1 MLKKILFVVVVCFC
15 SLAFARECPSTE
27 RTLDCAWVKYDDIAV
42 ANQGVR
48 DELWRALRNGNVAA
62 VDSALEILSQQ
73 VIPESALDSLELL
86 QINILLKR
94 YDLAFPQF
102 VNMLKKSD
110 EKVRYSFADDS
121 LLAYLREQTHVGM
134 HEHNRPEEDLRLDRI
149 LRINSFLENSEQA
162 DIKQEFKDL
171 SHILQSLTPMFEIVD
186 KKYWIYI
193 MGMLRETEISKDT
206 IANIVDKRVWRHLD
220 FHSEWDTLRIDSALK
235 ETEVFCEKYPESEYS
250 DWLKNITSKLRIEQE
265 RYKDYRNYY
274 ESKLYT
280 GGIGIEAFVG
290 SGAGIL
296 LGAPVQI
303 SRLIVTPYLNLDDLY
318 DDFFVTAGLDV
329 FETKHF
335 KFQPF
340 LGGNGPD
347 FITAG
352 LQGEFRFWMSKT
364 PGPGFRDASYLS
376 LKLKYMAIRS
386 SEGSVDVI
394 SPETNSVVCVNYSS
408 DEKSWS
414 HKFFIGL
421 GLHIW

>member
-1 MLKKILFVVVVCFC
+1 MLKNISLVIAFFC

-42 ANQGVR
+42 AYQGVR
-48 DELWRALRNGNVAA
+48 DELWQALKNGNVAA
-62 VDSALEILSQQ
+62 ADSALEILSQQ

-134 HEHNRPEEDLRLDRI
+134 KHNRPEEDLRLDRI

-171 SHILQSLTPMFEIVD
+171 SHILQFLTPMFEIVD

-265 RYKDYRNYY
+265 RYKDYRIEQERCKDYRNYY

-376 LKLKYMAIRS
+376 LKLKYMAIR
-386 SEGSVDVI
+386 
-394 SPETNSVVCVNYSS
+394 
-408 DEKSWS
+408 WS
-414 HKFFIGL
+414 HHLFVGL
-421 GLHIW
+421 GIHIW

>member
-1 MLKKILFVVVVCFC
+1 MQKNISLVIAFFC

-42 ANQGVR
+42 AYQGVR

-134 HEHNRPEEDLRLDRI
+134 HKHNRPEEDLRLDRI

-376 LKLKYMAIRS
+376 LKLKYMAIR
-386 SEGSVDVI
+386 
-394 SPETNSVVCVNYSS
+394 
-408 DEKSWS
+408 WS
-414 HKFFIGL
+414 HHLFVGL
-421 GLHIW
+421 GIHIW

>member
-1 MLKKILFVVVVCFC
+1 MLKNISLVIAFFC

-42 ANQGVR
+42 AYQGVR
-48 DELWRALRNGNVAA
+48 DELWRALKNGNVAA
-62 VDSALEILSQQ
+62 ADSALEILSQQ

-134 HEHNRPEEDLRLDRI
+134 KHNRPEEDLRLDRI

-171 SHILQSLTPMFEIVD
+171 SHILQFLTPMFEIVD

-376 LKLKYMAIRS
+376 LKLKYMAIR
-386 SEGSVDVI
+386 
-394 SPETNSVVCVNYSS
+394 
-408 DEKSWS
+408 WS
-414 HKFFIGL
+414 HHLFVGL
-421 GLHIW
+421 GIHIW